1 MAKYKQSNKYLQME
15 KFNIENQYKLYLQ
28 RMKLDE
34 KIMPQVQRIETKRTF
49 YGAFGQLLMLLQNE
63 IPELSDEEA
72 IKTLDSMINQVGQF
86 FINETHK
93 QN

>member
-1 MAKYKQSNKYLQME
+1 MS

-34 KIMPQVQRIETKRTF
+34 SKMPTVQRVETKRVF
-49 YGAFGQLLMLLQNE
+49 YGAFGQLLMLLQND
-63 IPELSDEEA
+63 ISALSDDEA
-72 IKTLDSMINQVGQF
+72 FKTLDNMITQVGQF
-86 FINETHK
+86 FMNETHK

>member
-1 MAKYKQSNKYLQME
+1 MS

-34 KIMPQVQRIETKRTF
+34 SKMPTVQRVETKRVF
-49 YGAFGQLLMLLQNE
+49 YGAFGQLLMLLQND
-63 IPELSDEEA
+63 ISALSDDEA
-72 IKTLDSMINQVGQF
+72 FKTLDSMITQVGQF
-86 FINETHK
+86 FMNETHK